1 MRWDY
6 IGNRRDNRLIGEV
19 HLPRISGVYTRGDKA
34 RASLITTNS
43 PRLITLLARF
53 TVPWSRIE
61 NRALSLSLAGYP
73 PLLLFLSPAP
83 LLCRRAIEIE
93 PSLSFVLFNERYS
106 RTQISSCR
114 VSLMMI
120 SPSSPSVSR
129 LDRILRDRNLLFVF
143 DKFRKIWPMK
153 KYRSEIS
160 SFSLQKNTR
169 RTKGGILK
177 RDEKLRPSGRMCHLV
192 AGSRSSS
199 YWQANQ
205 PANQPSTLLPPPRFE
220 SCFRVYPDSGEQS
233 LPFLFLN
240 KKRLF
245 LIINLITICL
255 LENEWEIIKIFIKD
269 EYFLIFLFSLYFQS
283 I

>member
-73 PLLLFLSPAP
+73 PLLLFLPPAP
-83 LLCRRAIEIE
+83 LLCRRAIEIK
-93 PSLSFVLFNERYS
+93 PSLSPFCSTKDTLERKS
-106 RTQISSCR
+106 R
-114 VSLMMI
+114 VVESLWWW
-120 SPSSPSVSR
+120 SPPSVSR
-129 LDRILRDRNLLFVF
+129 LDRILRDRNLLF

-245 LIINLITICL
+245 LIINLII
-255 LENEWEIIKIFIKD
+255 N
-269 EYFLIFLFSLYFQS
+269 LFVRKWVRNY
-283 I
+283 

>member
-6 IGNRRDNRLIGEV
+6 IGNRRNNRLIGEV

-73 PLLLFLSPAP
+73 PLLLFLPPAP

-93 PSLSFVLFNERYS
+93 PSLSPFCSTKDTLERKS
-106 RTQISSCR
+106 R
-114 VSLMMI
+114 VVESLWWW
-120 SPSSPSVSR
+120 SPPSVSR
-129 LDRILRDRNLLFVF
+129 LDRILRDRNLLF

>member
-6 IGNRRDNRLIGEV
+6 IGNRRNNRLIGEV

-73 PLLLFLSPAP
+73 PLLLFLSPRPPP
-83 LLCRRAIEIE
+83 LSTRNRDQN
-93 PSLSFVLFNERYS
+93 PRSLRFVQRKILSNANLELSSLFDDDF
-106 RTQISSCR
+106 
-114 VSLMMI
+114 
-120 SPSSPSVSR
+120 PPPPPSVSR
-129 LDRILRDRNLLFVF
+129 LDRILRDRNLLF

-233 LPFLFLN
+233 LPFLFRD

-255 LENEWEIIKIFIKD
+255 LENEWEIIKIFSKD

>member
-73 PLLLFLSPAP
+73 PLLLFLPPAP

-120 SPSSPSVSR
+120 SP
-129 LDRILRDRNLLFVF
+129 
-143 DKFRKIWPMK
+143 
-153 KYRSEIS
+153 
-160 SFSLQKNTR
+160 
-169 RTKGGILK
+169 
-177 RDEKLRPSGRMCHLV
+177 
-192 AGSRSSS
+192 
-199 YWQANQ
+199 
-205 PANQPSTLLPPPRFE
+205 LLP
-220 SCFRVYPDSGEQS
+220 
-233 LPFLFLN
+233 LPFLVWIEFFEIVISCLINFVKFDRWKNIEAKYRVFRCKRIRGERREGFLKGTRN
-240 KKRLF
+240 F
-245 LIINLITICL
+245 VPPAGCVI
-255 LENEWEIIKIFIKD
+255 W
-269 EYFLIFLFSLYFQS
+269 
-283 I
+283 

>member
-73 PLLLFLSPAP
+73 PLLLFLPPAP
-83 LLCRRAIEIE
+83 LLCRRAIEIRTLA
-93 PSLSFVLFNERYS
+93 LSVLFNERYS

-120 SPSSPSVSR
+120 PPPSVSR

-143 DKFRKIWPMK
+143 DKFRKNRWKNIEA
-153 KYRSEIS
+153 KYRVFRCKRIRGERREG
-160 SFSLQKNTR
+160 FLKETR
-169 RTKGGILK
+169 NFV
-177 RDEKLRPSGRMCHLV
+177 PP
-192 AGSRSSS
+192 AGCVI
-199 YWQANQ
+199 W
-205 PANQPSTLLPPPRFE
+205 
-220 SCFRVYPDSGEQS
+220 
-233 LPFLFLN
+233 
-240 KKRLF
+240 
-245 LIINLITICL
+245 
-255 LENEWEIIKIFIKD
+255 
-269 EYFLIFLFSLYFQS
+269 
-283 I
+283 